1 MLSEIL
7 PYLGIP
13 SNENSSDSSSS
24 DNLIVVPDVRNKTV
38 SEAEKILKNSGFS
51 TKTYV
56 NGDANN
62 TLVVDQTPKPG
73 VSLSKILLLYF
84 MEKEMTLLLLL
95 QFQI

>member
-38 SEAEKILKNSGFS
+38 SEAEKILKNSGF
-51 TKTYV
+51 
-56 NGDANN
+56 
-62 TLVVDQTPKPG
+62 QPKH
-73 VSLSKILLLYF
+73 
-84 MEKEMTLLLLL
+84 M
-95 QFQI
+95 